1 MVQKFRF
8 EHKIT
13 LAYAIIGGLWIAFS
27 DRLILLLFS
36 DPVALS
42 KAQTFKGWFYVIT
55 TATLFFVFLR
65 GYIKKLREAQA
76 MAEESNRLKSAFLQ
90 NISHEI
96 RTPMN
101 AICGFASLLNKKGLS
116 DDKVNLYTGYVINN
130 SNQLLSIVTDILS
143 LSNIETGQE
152 KATSELVYPYE
163 LLSDIF
169 EQFKPIAESK
179 KIELYLNASN
189 GTRELSLSTDRQKLK
204 QALWNVT
211 SNAVKFTAKGQVE
224 ISLHKEG
231 KNLHFKIS
239 DSGIGIPEEM
249 LEKVFERFIQ
259 ADSTIQAQ
267 YGGMGIGLTIAKAY
281 IELLKG
287 SIKLESQLNKGT
299 IVAIEIP
306 VN

>member
-1 MVQKFRF
+1 MERRFRF

-13 LAYAIIGGLWIAFS
+13 LAYAIVGGLWIVFS
-27 DRLILLLFS
+27 DRLIYLLVS
-36 DPVALS
+36 DPYTIS
-42 KAQTFKGWFYVIT
+42 KIQTYKGWFYVLV
-55 TATLFFVFLR
+55 TATLFYAFLR
-65 GYIKKLREAQA
+65 GYIKKLRNAQA
-76 MAEESNRLKSAFLQ
+76 MAEESNRLKTAFLQ

-116 DDKVNLYTGYVINN
+116 DEKVNLYTGYVINN

-152 KATSELVYPYE
+152 ATTSELVYPHE
-163 LLSDIF
+163 LVSDIF

-179 KIELYLNASN
+179 KIELSLNTSS
-189 GTRELSLSTDRQKLK
+189 GCEELSIKTDRQKIK

-211 SNAVKFTAKGQVE
+211 SNAVKFTSKGQVD
-224 ISLHKEG
+224 ISLYTEG
-231 KNLHFKIS
+231 NLLHFKVS

-249 LEKVFERFIQ
+249 HEKVFERFIQ
-259 ADSTIQAQ
+259 ANPTIQAQ

-287 SIKLESQLNKGT
+287 SIKLESQENKGT
-299 IVAIEIP
+299 VVTFAIP
-306 VN
+306 LT